1 MGRSSIGF
9 TTQDHSTDGMEMVKK
24 AFTPEFRN
32 RLDGIIQF
40 GSLDQ
45 RTIISVVDKFIV
57 QLEAQLEE
65 KKVSLN
71 VDDSARELLAEKGFD
86 VKMGA
91 RPMARVIQEYI
102 KKPLADEILFGRLA
116 NGGEVHVLAQDGE
129 IVLQFEEDLV
139 ES

>member
-1 MGRSSIGF
+1 MYKR
-9 TTQDHSTDGMEMVKK
+9 Q
-24 AFTPEFRN
+24 

-102 KKPLADEILFGRLA
+102 KKPLADEILFGRLT